1 MSAPEWRL
9 LETLPDL
16 PSAQALA
23 GVLAG
28 EGIRVRVVSDAW
40 MLGQAAPSS
49 IYVDAAQLYR
59 ARQSLEQRQFS
70 DEELAELSA
79 LAADASED

>member
-1 MSAPEWRL
+1 
-9 LETLPDL
+9 
-16 PSAQALA
+16 
-23 GVLAG
+23 
-28 EGIRVRVVSDAW
+28 

>member
-23 GVLAG
+23 GVLSA

-49 IYVDAAQLYR
+49 IYVDAVQLYR
-59 ARQSLEQRQFS
+59 ARLSLEQRQFS
-70 DEELAELSA
+70 DAELEELSA
-79 LAADASED
+79 LAQGAGEE